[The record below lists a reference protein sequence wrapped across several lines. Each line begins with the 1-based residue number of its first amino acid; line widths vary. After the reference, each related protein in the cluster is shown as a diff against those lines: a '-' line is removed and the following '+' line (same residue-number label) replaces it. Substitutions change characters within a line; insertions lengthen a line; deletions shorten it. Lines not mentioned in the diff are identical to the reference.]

1 MRYGKNN
8 LMTLFIS
15 ISILFISQVAY
26 GDSQSGTPP
35 VQLLNAS
42 ITNWIGG
49 IL

>member
-1 MRYGKNN
+1 MLYSKNN
-8 LMTLFIS
+8 LMALFIS
-15 ISILFISQVAY
+15 ISTLFISQVAY

-49 IL
+49 IV